1 MAKLHKIASAAFMS
15 ALMMCITTNC
25 VQAEENPESVVE
37 NYVYAMD
44 THSWDDFTELY
55 CSEEQ
60 AEMQA
65 FFDNPT
71 NADNH
76 IGVLNV
82 ESAELLDLVEIDLQ
96 DAQDMLYKEYSAD
109 ETKVYVFGVDY
120 DVHEDSKYFST
131 GVNYNFITCVK
142 EDGTWKVSEMLP
154 IAEPDKLIELGYE
167 FSDGYDITINVM
179 DARRNGYLMNYDGDV
194 FATLNGETALNSAS
208 TYAIINQR
216 TIPTDDTVV
225 RYRDSEGNVTNIPF
239 HDYCLGVLAVEVRGT
254 SFNGT
259 VRQAQ
264 AIATKTFTWHYVIV
278 PHGGVNG
285 YDINNVQ
292 QAYRPDKV
300 TENAKVTEDYNA
312 VKNVWMESYE
322 GYIFTAYYKAGVYA
336 EQSSYKN
343 GGDFKQNG
351 ARWLYDNGVATTY
364 KALLKY
370 YYDDSSVSDGAI
382 RFFDNNKNELY

>member
-1 MAKLHKIASAAFMS
+1 MKRIYKIATV
-15 ALMMCITTNC
+15 ALMSILMMGVCTNG
-25 VQAEENPESVVE
+25 VQAEENPVSVVE
-37 NYVYAMD
+37 YYVHAMD
-44 THSWDDFTELY
+44 THAWDDFTELY
-55 CSEEQ
+55 CLEEQ
-60 AEMQA
+60 AEMEN
-65 FFDNPT
+65 FFDNPS
-71 NADNH
+71 NVNNH
-76 IGVLNV
+76 VGVLNV
-82 ESAELLDLVEIDLQ
+82 ESAELLDLVEIELE
-96 DAQDMLYKEYSAD
+96 DAKDMLYKEYSSD
-109 ETKVYVFGVDY
+109 EVKVYVFGVDY
-120 DVHEDSKYFST
+120 EVYEDSKYFST

-142 EDGTWKVSEMLP
+142 ENGAWKVSEMLP
-154 IAEPDKLIELGYE
+154 IAEPEKLVELGYE
-167 FSDGYDITINVM
+167 FSDNYDIAVDVM
-179 DARRNGYLMNYDGDV
+179 NARRNGYLMNFDGEV
-194 FATLNGETALNSAS
+194 FGTLNGGNILNGAS
-208 TYAIINQR
+208 TFGIINQR

-225 RYRDSEGNVTNIPF
+225 RYRDSAGNVTNIPF
-239 HDYCLGVLAVEVRGT
+239 HDYCLGVLAGEVRGT

-300 TENAKVTEDYNA
+300 SENAQVTVDYNA

-322 GYIFTAYYKAGVYA
+322 GYIFTAYYKAGVYSD
-336 EQSSYKN
+336 QSSYKN